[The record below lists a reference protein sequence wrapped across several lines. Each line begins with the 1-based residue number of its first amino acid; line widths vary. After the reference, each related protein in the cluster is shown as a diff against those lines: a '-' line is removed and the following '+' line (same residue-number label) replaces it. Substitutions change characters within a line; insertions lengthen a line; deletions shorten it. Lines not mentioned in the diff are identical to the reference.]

1 MANLYG
7 LSDSVL
13 GEGIYKSDPIGS
25 FNFILTVEGMYDIP
39 LKAVR
44 SFQKVNQ
51 YEKIKEGGVNDYV
64 HLKRAPIQDAHTI
77 QFERYLTASLVDPLA
92 NGAELAMPVILWL
105 KRAANN
111 GLTDVRVDQM
121 KNGSAS
127 KKTYSDN
134 DYDTSSVRLYIFTG
148 CVVMSK
154 EYGALDAEKSGLVTE
169 VVTMAY
175 KELYIVPNL
184 YTFFGGGTD
193 LKSLGKTGELTSVD
207 ENARKEFLEKQQEEY
222 KSKVAE
228 HASKATRAKIKED
241 NERKQFETKQEE
253 EYKSKVAEHASKAT
267 REKIKEDIIRKQFE
281 EKQQQEHKSMETE
294 HASKAAEADKKQKTE
309 RAAFETR
316 QHEEHDHM
324 EISHTSAA
332 AKAENK
338 QREQRKA
345 YEKKQKQEYDAA
357 VAEHKEAA
365 KKAEEQ
371 ADKDRAEWEEK
382 QKITPQE
389 AKDQRAKANAEQ
401 SSLEKANQIRNKAK
415 KNK

>member
-7 LSDSVL
+7 LSDTLL
-13 GEGIYKSDPIGS
+13 GEGIYKSDPVGN

-51 YEKIKEGGVNDYV
+51 YERIKEGGVNDYV

-77 QFERYLTASLVDPLA
+77 QFERYVSGTLLDPLA
-92 NGAELAMPVILWL
+92 NGAELAIPVILWL

-121 KNGSAS
+121 KNGANST
-127 KKTYSDN
+127 KTYSND

-154 EYGALDAEKSGLVTE
+154 EYGALDAEKSGLATE

-207 ENARKEFLEKQQEEY
+207 EKAREDFLTQQKKDHDAALKAHQDAAKDADEKQ
-222 KSKVAE
+222 KAE
-228 HASKATRAKIKED
+228 RTS
-241 NERKQFETKQEE
+241 FETKQSEDHDAALKAHQEAAKEANAKQKAEAASFLTRRKIEHDIEE
-253 EYKSKVAEHASKAT
+253 RIHQDAAKDAN
-267 REKIKEDIIRKQFE
+267 KEQQKQRKEFE
-281 EKQQQEHKSMETE
+281 EKQQK
-294 HASKAAEADKKQKTE
+294 
-309 RAAFETR
+309 
-316 QHEEHDHM
+316 
-324 EISHTSAA
+324 
-332 AKAENK
+332 
-338 QREQRKA
+338 
-345 YEKKQKQEYDAA
+345 EYDAA
-357 VAEHKEAA
+357 VEAHKEAA

-371 ADKDRAEWEEK
+371 AKKDHDDWEEK
-382 QKITPQE
+382 RSVTPEE
-389 AKDQRAKANAEQ
+389 AREQRAKANAEQ

-415 KNK
+415 RNTKK